1 LLASDILFEYN
12 QEAFLTHSDGASMTT
27 SVLVPLDGTE
37 KDERAL
43 PAAAALADLTGGDLH
58 LIRVFDTPTD
68 NLSARAGRMGVL
80 DAAREIR
87 SDMERSVR
95 GRADRLSADIG
106 RPVSAEVAEGFDVAR
121 TLVDRASEADTDLV
135 VMATRAAGQVGRAL
149 RGSVADRVMR
159 ESPKPVVLIPPG
171 ASDTAGKQIRLG
183 RVLVPLD
190 GSELALRVIDHLLAL
205 PKGRELEY
213 VLVEVIT
220 SGFAKRDEQ
229 PASPA
234 LEAYAGL
241 PDIASAR
248 QAAAQRLRDISDRLR
263 ARGAKHVEAYAVEAA
278 DPAAAINLKVREL
291 LVDFIAMGTRGSSG
305 VKRFVLGS
313 VAERVVRESEVP
325 VLLVAPHEA

>member
-1 LLASDILFEYN
+1 MPYRRTYRNELNRRTLE
-12 QEAFLTHSDGASMTT
+12 HHMTT
-27 SVLVPLDGTE
+27 SVLVPLDGTD
-37 KDERAL
+37 KDERAF

-58 LIRVFDTPTD
+58 LIRVFDTPVD

-80 DAAREIR
+80 DAAREVR

-106 RPVSAEVAEGFDVAR
+106 RPVSVEIAEGFDVAG
-121 TLVDRASEADTDLV
+121 TLVDRAAELDTDLV
-135 VMATRAAGQVGRAL
+135 VMATRAAGAVGRAL

-159 ESPKPVVLIPPG
+159 ESPRPVVLIPPG
-171 ASDTAGKQIRLG
+171 ADDTAGKQIKLG

-190 GSELALRVIDHLLAL
+190 GSELALGVIDHLLAL

-220 SGFAKRDEQ
+220 SGFAKRDAQ
-229 PASPA
+229 AASPG

-241 PDIASAR
+241 PDIAGAR
-248 QAAAQRLRDISDRLR
+248 HEAAQRLRDVADGLR
-263 ARGAKHVEAYAVEAA
+263 ARGAKHVEAYPVEAA
-278 DPAAAINLKVREL
+278 DAAAAINFKVRDL
-291 LVDFIAMGTRGSSG
+291 LVDFIAMSTRGSGG

-313 VAERVVRESEVP
+313 VAERVVRDSEVP
-325 VLLVAPHEA
+325 VFLVAPPAS